1 MRYIHVKNTDSGVV
15 HVRPQSQNLITCCCG
30 RILSEIFE
38 EETDEEVTCGQCK
51 RVLWQSRTDRLA
63 SQAAVAVERLLQDKR
78 NRPGAYIHIRSDVLE
93 DLQTFF
99 DAYHTDL
106 GI

>member
-1 MRYIHVKNTDSGVV
+1 MRYVHVKNTDSGVV

-30 RILSEIFE
+30 RVLSEIFE

-51 RVLWQSRTDRLA
+51 RVLWESRSERLA
-63 SQAAVAVERLLQDKR
+63 SQAAVAVERLLQDKKQ
-78 NRPGAYIHIRSDVLE
+78 RPGAYLHVRSDVFGELE
-93 DLQTFF
+93 EFYR
-99 DAYHTDL
+99 AYHDDL